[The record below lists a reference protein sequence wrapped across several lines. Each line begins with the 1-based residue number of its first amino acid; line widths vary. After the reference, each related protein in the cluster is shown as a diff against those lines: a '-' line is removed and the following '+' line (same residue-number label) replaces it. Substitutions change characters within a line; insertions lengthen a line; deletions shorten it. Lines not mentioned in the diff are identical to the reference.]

1 MSLHDRQPVTGPFR
15 VYVDPASAG
24 VEIDVS
30 HMIYAL
36 LRQLAADFEED
47 PDGVGEI
54 LTEIAAADRAANGPD
69 SHATHE
75 RDARLEGLLESI
87 GGGKVPVYGQQVLRL
102 AERLR
107 VLGMPKSVPHQ
118 REGGE
123 AA

>member
-1 MSLHDRQPVTGPFR
+1 MTGPFR
-15 VYVDPASAG
+15 VYVDPTPAG

-54 LTEIAAADRAANGPD
+54 LTDIAAADRAASGPD

-75 RDARLEGLLESI
+75 RDDLVERLLESI
-87 GGGKVPVYGQQVLRL
+87 GGGSVPVYGQQVLRL

-107 VLGMPKSVPHQ
+107 VLGMPKAVPHQ